1 MTEITDRWVT
11 PGPQP
16 NGLQA
21 AEDGLW
27 VIDQSDNHLYKLAY
41 HDGSVLA
48 WLPTETDR
56 SSGVTEGGGYV
67 WVASTYTARIYKLN
81 GDGTT
86 VEDYDTPGAGVVE
99 SGDPARTNVT
109 GAHGLEW
116 LDDSN
121 MWIAVPP
128 ASRLFLVD
136 PGTMQVRRSI
146 PTPGTRPH
154 GIFVVNG
161 DLWCADTGMR
171 KIHKLDPET
180 GAVRTEIDVPAPEVH
195 GMTLHDGSIWF
206 CCSETR
212 RVCTIPLPG

>member
-16 NGLQA
+16 NGIQA

-48 WLPTETDR
+48 RLPTETDR

-86 VEDYDTPGAGVVE
+86 VEHYDTPGAGVVE
-99 SGDPARTNVT
+99 SGDPARTHVT

-116 LDDSN
+116 LDKSN

-128 ASRLFLVD
+128 ASKAL
-136 PGTMQVRRSI
+136 PGRSWDYAGAPLDSHTRYPTPWHLRRERRSMVRRH
-146 PTPGTRPH
+146 R
-154 GIFVVNG
+154 
-161 DLWCADTGMR
+161 DAQDT
-171 KIHKLDPET
+171 
-180 GAVRTEIDVPAPEVH
+180 
-195 GMTLHDGSIWF
+195 
-206 CCSETR
+206 
-212 RVCTIPLPG
+212 